1 MSEQKEYC
9 GPERR
14 HEAHITDEQI
24 EAIAKKAATMAV
36 QQFTD
41 EMYKTV
47 GKTVV
52 SKALTVIGIVAV
64 GFYSLAIAKGWI
76 KL

>member
-1 MSEQKEYC
+1 MDDEYR

-14 HEAHITDEQI
+14 REAHITDEQI
-24 EAIAKKAATMAV
+24 EEIAKKAATMAV

-41 EMYKTV
+41 EMYKSV

-52 SKALTVIGIVAV
+52 SKALTLIGIVAI
-64 GFYSLAIAKGWI
+64 GLYTLAVAKGWI
-76 KL
+76 KP